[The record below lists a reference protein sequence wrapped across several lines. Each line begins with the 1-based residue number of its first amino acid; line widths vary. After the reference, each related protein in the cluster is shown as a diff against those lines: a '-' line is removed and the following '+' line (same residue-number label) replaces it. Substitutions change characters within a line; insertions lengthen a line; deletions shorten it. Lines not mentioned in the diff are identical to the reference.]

1 MPSFATDF
9 PIDYKIKRG
18 LIIDVMKKLCL
29 NVPRKF
35 KYKADLKA
43 KFQERNGISNKE
55 EEGKEVVTGKDP
67 TN

>member
-29 NVPRKF
+29 NVPRKN
-35 KYKADLKA
+35 KYKAELKA
-43 KFQERNGISNKE
+43 KF
-55 EEGKEVVTGKDP
+55 
-67 TN
+67 